1 METKRPCI
9 RVCACRHVSAPDP
22 PGEGCRFLP
31 TVRGPVTIQGG
42 PGPLWGSGTPRGFGL
57 PREVRIPRLFGLS
70 ACFSRNT
77 WCSRTFPNQGM
88 GPGPLLGEQGFRSAE
103 VRPLDVVKDDYKA
116 LLA

>member
-22 PGEGCRFLP
+22 PGEGADSFPRCG
-31 TVRGPVTIQGG
+31 VR
-42 PGPLWGSGTPRGFGL
+42 LLFRGSGL

-103 VRPLDVVKDDYKA
+103 VRPLDVVKVDYKA